1 MKKMNANFILILV
14 ILAVGV
20 LAYISY
26 EAGYRKSKNDM
37 GSLLMTMSI
46 DSNFVTAGI
55 YEELPNNIKKTMQ
68 FYIEDSPTI
77 VNDVKL
83 YAEIKYVTIG
93 NEVMN
98 IDNGKLWN
106 IIKRENIFQRQF
118 EEDNSCKERKDNP
131 NSSLVENRISDN
143 QIKNIL

>member
-26 EAGYRKSKNDM
+26 EAGYRESKNDM